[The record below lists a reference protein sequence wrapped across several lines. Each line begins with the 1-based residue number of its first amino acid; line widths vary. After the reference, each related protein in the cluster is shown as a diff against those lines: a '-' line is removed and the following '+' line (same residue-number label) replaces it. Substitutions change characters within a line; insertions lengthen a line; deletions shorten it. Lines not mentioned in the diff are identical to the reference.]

1 MTKTRKVTETSKPA
15 ILAAAVKLA
24 REKGLHKFSRIE
36 VANAAEVGE
45 STVSYHFGQMPDLR
59 KAVVQYAVEK
69 EILSILADA
78 RAGRES
84 VGVPMSE
91 ELRTKVA
98 AYIAR

>member
-1 MTKTRKVTETSKPA
+1 MPKTTKPPETSKPE

-36 VANAAEVGE
+36 VAKAAEVGE
-45 STVSYHFGQMPDLR
+45 STVSYHFGQMPEVR
-59 KAVVQYAVEK
+59 KAVVQYAVEH
-69 EILSILADA
+69 EIMSILADA

-91 ELRTKVA
+91 DLRKKVA

>member
-1 MTKTRKVTETSKPA
+1 MTPKAKVSETAKPA
-15 ILAAAVKLA
+15 ILGAAVKLA

-36 VANAAEVGE
+36 VALEAEVGE
-45 STVSYHFGQMPDLR
+45 STVSYHFGQMPELR
-59 KAVVQYAVEK
+59 TAVVKYAVEH

-91 ELRTKVA
+91 ELRKKVA